1 MKNVEN
7 IDTLTKEEEIERIQ
21 EIKSKLL
28 SDDSK
33 IEGIFNSH
41 LLNFDF
47 SKKYSPYE
55 LEMKNIKKVLID
67 LSILLGYD
75 LEPCHD
81 IITAKHYNIKGITY
95 PIFKGCIID
104 FLEKKE
110 LKLQNMFF
118 QEQNS
123 VPIGQIQNGNDMVNN
138 KDKIKENISLTDDI
152 NLIILHRS
160 LYILKKKFDKY
171 SSQIK
176 KIYSKYCE
184 PIESEEDYLIETNN
198 IKPIIEEIC
207 NLAQFE
213 IARCDTFQDAIN
225 KEMNYFKKCENEK
238 QILNEFLNFVFNQRR
253 KYNFIFREKRNKK
266 DFKLHDYEDYIPI
279 GDDDLT
285 RKVVETLKDD
295 NEIIGNNIKDKDNK
309 SEILINDHNFNIS
322 LKNENL
328 EEEKEEEDKKEEE
341 KKEKKKEKEINLEN
355 ENNIDKSKLSQAIS
369 KNDSNNEQEEEEEN
383 DEVKSKLEIEDI
395 IKKNNPKI
403 SNKLRKLSLKSQ
415 MNKSVKEVSYV
426 KTYLYIETLPLM
438 IADFISKEKR
448 LLLLD
453 HSDELRDN
461 LRTLF
466 DNEIMARLGEETYNE
481 ITKIKSNQLKE
492 LLLNLAKIEKNISC
506 YQDIYT
512 KMKNSNQNVKYIIN
526 TIEKLNSTKEW
537 LNTKIK
543 AIQDDTN
550 TYNEYENTIKNAHSK
565 MNLKIKT
572 PDEKS
577 VISSKKNKTISINEN
592 KSEKQSHHSINN
604 TINNENYDKKSHNS
618 NLNDDNSQNQSHISL
633 PKIEKSIINSSK
645 YSNSNNTK
653 LKNKKIM
660 SKEEKRELAIREI
673 FYFYSRQHALIG
685 YKSTFDNLKD
695 KLEHMDL
702 SEFSKFCSD
711 FKILASNEKLV
722 EIFKK
727 TASITKEM
735 NIDEFK
741 IALQKISVAIN
752 DEKIKLVKKK
762 VIKLKNELN
771 LKKNN
776 NENNMKDNSNV
787 KNNENNNKNNNNDN
801 DNNDNKSKKN
811 ENINENENNE
821 NDNKENKTENNDNN
835 TIKSNNKTEKN
846 DNQTINS
853 DNKTEKN
860 DNNTI
865 KSNNKTEKND
875 NNTIKSNNKT
885 EKNDNN
891 NSIKKP
897 INENIKGISM
907 LKKDHLEGEIF
918 QYQNDIKSLKNKK
931 TEELLEELYLY
942 LEIDNEEYKKKMK
955 GFYPPFGSNKNE
967 KIILPKINVG
977 KPKKINIKQE
987 LEQLEIKEIINQRK
1001 ENKLKNAKQQIRIT
1015 GLDREL
1021 QKINLEKNNKI
1032 FFSNHNNKNIKN
1044 YNLKQ
1049 SIIQSSKRPILL
1061 YPKDRDEVIKEE
1073 NRLRK
1078 FRKNKSPEPAVSRFD
1093 IVKVKNDNEIN
1104 YSNNPKRENKF
1115 NWESIENMKT
1125 NNFINDD
1132 ELLKIING

>member
-7 IDTLTKEEEIERIQ
+7 IDILTKEEEIERIQ

-123 VPIGQIQNGNDMVNN
+123 VPIGQIQSGNDMVNN

-160 LYILKKKFDKY
+160 LYILKKKFDQY
-171 SSQIK
+171 SANIK

-184 PIESEEDYLIETNN
+184 PIESEEDYLIDTNN
-198 IKPIIEEIC
+198 VKPIIEEIC

-213 IARCDTFQDAIN
+213 IARCNTFQDAIN
-225 KEMNYFKKCENEK
+225 KEMNYFKKCETEK
-238 QILNEFLNFVFNQRR
+238 QVLNEFLNFVITKRR

-266 DFKLHDYEDYIPI
+266 DFKLDDYEDYIPV

-285 RKVVETLKDD
+285 RKIVETLKDD
-295 NEIIGNNIKDKDNK
+295 NESNDINNKDKDNK
-309 SEILINDHNFNIS
+309 SEILINDHKFIIS
-322 LKNENL
+322 LKNNL
-328 EEEKEEEDKKEEE
+328 EEEKEEEEKEED
-341 KKEKKKEKEINLEN
+341 KKEKKKEKEVNLEN

-369 KNDSNNEQEEEEEN
+369 KNDSNNEEEEEEN
-383 DEVKSKLEIEDI
+383 DEMKSKLEIEDI
-395 IKKNNPKI
+395 IKKDNPKKI
-403 SNKLRKLSLKSQ
+403 NKLRKLSLKSQ
-415 MNKSVKEVSYV
+415 TNKSIKQVSYT
-426 KTYLYIETLPLM
+426 KTYLYIETLPLI

-461 LRTLF
+461 LRALF

-506 YQDIYT
+506 YQNIYT
-512 KMKNSNQNVKYIIN
+512 TMKNSNQNVKYIIN

-537 LNTKIK
+537 LNKKIK

-550 TYNEYENTIKNAHSK
+550 TFNEYENIIKNAHSK
-565 MNLKIKT
+565 INYKLKT
-572 PDEKS
+572 PEEKS
-577 VISSKKNKTISINEN
+577 TISSKKNKTISINEN
-592 KSEKQSHHSINN
+592 QSERQSHHSSNKI
-604 TINNENYDKKSHNS
+604 INNENYDKQNQIL
-618 NLNDDNSQNQSHISL
+618 NLNDNNSQNQSHISF
-633 PKIEKSIINSSK
+633 PKIEKSNNNSSK
-645 YSNSNNTK
+645 YSNSNSTK
-653 LKNKKIM
+653 LKQKKMM
-660 SKEEKRELAIREI
+660 SKEERRELAIREI
-673 FYFYSRQHALIG
+673 FYFYARQHVLIG

-711 FKILASNEKLV
+711 FKILVSNEKLV

-741 IALQKISVAIN
+741 IAFQKISVAIN
-752 DEKIKLVKKK
+752 EEKIKLINKRM
-762 VIKLKNELN
+762 IKLKMELN
-771 LKKNN
+771 TKKNN
-776 NENNMKDNSNV
+776 ENKKNDDNNI
-787 KNNENNNKNNNNDN
+787 KNNENNNKEENNV
-801 DNNDNKSKKN
+801 NDNKDKSEK
-811 ENINENENNE
+811 NENENKE
-821 NDNKENKTENNDNN
+821 NDNENESKENKSEIKDNN
-835 TIKSNNKTEKN
+835 TIKSNNKSEKN
-846 DNQTINS
+846 
-853 DNKTEKN
+853 E
-860 DNNTI
+860 NNTI
-865 KSNNKTEKND
+865 KSNNKSENND
-875 NNTIKSNNKT
+875 NNTNKKSFN
-885 EKNDNN
+885 EK
-891 NSIKKP
+891 
-897 INENIKGISM
+897 IKGISM
-907 LKKDHLEGEIF
+907 LKQDNLQGEIF
-918 QYQNDIKSLKNKK
+918 QYENDIKSLKNKK

-942 LEIDNEEYKKKMK
+942 LEIDNEEEYKKKMK
-955 GFYPPFGSNKNE
+955 GFYTPFGSNKKE
-967 KIILPKINVG
+967 KIILPKINIG

-987 LEQLEIKEIINQRK
+987 LEQLEIKEMINQRK
-1001 ENKLKNAKQQIRIT
+1001 ENKLKKAKQQERIT

-1021 QKINLEKNNKI
+1021 QKINLEKNNKHY
-1032 FFSNHNNKNIKN
+1032 FSNNNKNYNSNKPN
-1044 YNLKQ
+1044 YNLKE
-1049 SIIQSSKRPILL
+1049 SVIQSLKRPILL
-1061 YPKDRDEVIKEE
+1061 NPKDRDEIIKEE

-1078 FRKNKSPEPAVSRFD
+1078 FIKNRSPESAVSRFD
-1093 IVKVKNDNEIN
+1093 IVKVKNDNGIN
-1104 YSNNPKRENKF
+1104 YFNNPKRENKY
-1115 NWESIENMKT
+1115 NWESIENMKS
-1125 NNFINDD
+1125 NNFINED

>member
-7 IDTLTKEEEIERIQ
+7 IDILTKEEEIERIQ

-225 KEMNYFKKCENEK
+225 KEMNYFKKCETEK
-238 QILNEFLNFVFNQRR
+238 QVLNEFLNFVITKRR

-492 LLLNLAKIEKNISC
+492 LL
-506 YQDIYT
+506 
-512 KMKNSNQNVKYIIN
+512 
-526 TIEKLNSTKEW
+526 
-537 LNTKIK
+537 
-543 AIQDDTN
+543 
-550 TYNEYENTIKNAHSK
+550 
-565 MNLKIKT
+565 
-572 PDEKS
+572 
-577 VISSKKNKTISINEN
+577 SSK
-592 KSEKQSHHSINN
+592 
-604 TINNENYDKKSHNS
+604 
-618 NLNDDNSQNQSHISL
+618 
-633 PKIEKSIINSSK
+633 
-645 YSNSNNTK
+645 
-653 LKNKKIM
+653 
-660 SKEEKRELAIREI
+660 
-673 FYFYSRQHALIG
+673 
-685 YKSTFDNLKD
+685 
-695 KLEHMDL
+695 
-702 SEFSKFCSD
+702 
-711 FKILASNEKLV
+711 FKI
-722 EIFKK
+722 
-727 TASITKEM
+727 
-735 NIDEFK
+735 
-741 IALQKISVAIN
+741 
-752 DEKIKLVKKK
+752 
-762 VIKLKNELN
+762 
-771 LKKNN
+771 
-776 NENNMKDNSNV
+776 
-787 KNNENNNKNNNNDN
+787 
-801 DNNDNKSKKN
+801 
-811 ENINENENNE
+811 
-821 NDNKENKTENNDNN
+821 
-835 TIKSNNKTEKN
+835 
-846 DNQTINS
+846 
-853 DNKTEKN
+853 
-860 DNNTI
+860 
-865 KSNNKTEKND
+865 
-875 NNTIKSNNKT
+875 
-885 EKNDNN
+885 
-891 NSIKKP
+891 
-897 INENIKGISM
+897 
-907 LKKDHLEGEIF
+907 
-918 QYQNDIKSLKNKK
+918 
-931 TEELLEELYLY
+931 
-942 LEIDNEEYKKKMK
+942 
-955 GFYPPFGSNKNE
+955 
-967 KIILPKINVG
+967 
-977 KPKKINIKQE
+977 
-987 LEQLEIKEIINQRK
+987 
-1001 ENKLKNAKQQIRIT
+1001 
-1015 GLDREL
+1015 
-1021 QKINLEKNNKI
+1021 
-1032 FFSNHNNKNIKN
+1032 
-1044 YNLKQ
+1044 
-1049 SIIQSSKRPILL
+1049 
-1061 YPKDRDEVIKEE
+1061 
-1073 NRLRK
+1073 
-1078 FRKNKSPEPAVSRFD
+1078 
-1093 IVKVKNDNEIN
+1093 
-1104 YSNNPKRENKF
+1104 
-1115 NWESIENMKT
+1115 
-1125 NNFINDD
+1125 
-1132 ELLKIING
+1132 